1 MWVLEIVAT
10 NSPPFRHTDL
20 FKDSARMVICEEL
33 HVKAHSVLASCE
45 MSSPSWKMLPS
56 VQIGSLLRWS
66 CLSPLLQKGGNEL
79 EAFLQ
84 VFFFLPADVVLDTSW
99 LQDICLCYGLS
110 CYPDVVAKMRKEKWE
125 PSIVERRV
133 PWQEEINS
141 RPVMWKIFASSCRPQ
156 HHWDILVQFHILRT

>member
-84 VFFFLPADVVLDTSW
+84 VFFASWCSSWHLVTSGHLP
-99 LQDICLCYGLS
+99 
-110 CYPDVVAKMRKEKWE
+110 
-125 PSIVERRV
+125 V
-133 PWQEEINS
+133 PWTFLLS
-141 RPVMWKIFASSCRPQ
+141 RCCSKDEKREMGTQYSGKESAMAGGNKLQTCDVKDLCLLLQTTAPLRHLSSIP
-156 HHWDILVQFHILRT
+156 RT